1 MSISLSGS
9 LLITGSI
16 TTTGGIT
23 ISGSILSASYSAT
36 SSFSNDF
43 TVLGNLTVFGT
54 QSVQYI
60 TSSQLNVSD
69 NVITVNVASP
79 GVRFGGLS
87 VFDSGS
93 LSSESTAS
101 LFWDSQQ
108 NHWIYQRES
117 GSTYDGG
124 MLISGPRNAA
134 GLGNE
139 LGTTACMLLVGQGG
153 DHLTSSMIY
162 HSSTATCVPNCLV
175 IGGVLSGSSATF
187 SSIVGVGGAT
197 ENGWS
202 LKSNGNLKVE
212 NNNGTTVLQVNDTS
226 TGGKTW
232 SLISSGAGNTHSVPA
247 GTFYLRNSTDGIT
260 TLAVSSCGNVGIGT
274 CNSTATLELARG
286 VSGGI
291 GPILFLRNNVS
302 TAANNAVQIS
312 FAANSGGDASSPTA
326 KIVVTEN
333 CTALSTM
340 GFHTYDGSA
349 VCERLRITS
358 GGNVGIGTCSPLTF
372 ANTLTL
378 HMNGGSNGSFFT
390 MAGNGTRHLTI
401 LAQSGEGK
409 IETNTAIPLIFA
421 TNETE
426 RMRINSTGVTN
437 FSCKMCI
444 LVPTGANEED
454 AIIIDKALGFGQS
467 FIRSY
472 YANVPNYGMALRGG
486 DGITAM
492 YIQCQGYVG
501 VGVSTPGY
509 KFHTVSPDNNTTSFA
524 AFSALNLSQQV
535 EMWYGGIRMGGSNA
549 HVDMNLQ
556 SKGASG
562 VMNFITN
569 GATRMQIDGS
579 GNIGAPSGTNIYN
592 ASDIRLKQNITN
604 ITDGLTKISCLNPV
618 KFNWIEGFVP
628 QEEGKN
634 MLGFIAQ
641 EVKNVIPEAVED
653 FGNNALS
660 IGDIVVENPLRV
672 NEKFII
678 PVLVKAIQEL
688 NEKVIALENK

>member
-1 MSISLSGS
+1 MPISLSGS

-93 LSSESTAS
+93 LSSEATAS

-117 GSTYDGG
+117 GSSYTGG
-124 MLISGPRNAA
+124 MLISGPRNSA

-153 DHLTSSMIY
+153 DHLTSSLVY
-162 HSSTATCVPNCLV
+162 HDSTRTCIPNILNV
-175 IGGVLSGSSATF
+175 GGALSGSSATF

-247 GTFYLRNSTDGIT
+247 GTFYLRNSTDSIT
-260 TLAVSSCGNVGIGT
+260 ALTVSGCGNIGIGICNPSEKLDILGPNGSGAAVKWQNQGGRKAGYLYSDTVGVGIYDTNLNDAGIY
-274 CNSTATLELARG
+274 LA
-286 VSGGI
+286 
-291 GPILFLRNNVS
+291 
-302 TAANNAVQIS
+302 
-312 FAANSGGDASSPTA
+312 
-326 KIVVTEN
+326 
-333 CTALSTM
+333 
-340 GFHTYDGSA
+340 
-349 VCERLRITS
+349 
-358 GGNVGIGTCSPLTF
+358 GNVQMDF
-372 ANTLTL
+372 RV
-378 HMNGGSNGSFFT
+378 GGSQRMLINC
-390 MAGNGTRHLTI
+390 
-401 LAQSGEGK
+401 SG
-409 IETNTAIPLIFA
+409 I
-421 TNETE
+421 
-426 RMRINSTGVTN
+426 VN

-444 LVPTGANEED
+444 LVPSGANEQD
-454 AIIIDKALGFGQS
+454 AIILDKAGGFGQS

-549 HVDMNLQ
+549 SVDMTLQ
-556 SKGASG
+556 SKGAGSM
-562 VMNFITN
+562 VFNTN
-569 GATRMQIDGS
+569 ASNRMQIDGS

-592 ASDIRLKQNITN
+592 ASDFRLKQNVAS

>member
-1 MSISLSGS
+1 MPISLSGS
-9 LLITGSI
+9 LSLTGSIAASGNLTTTGTIIAQTLVVQTITSSINYITGS
-16 TTTGGIT
+16 
-23 ISGSILSASYSAT
+23 S
-36 SSFSNDF
+36 DF
-43 TVLGNLTVFGT
+43 
-54 QSVQYI
+54 
-60 TSSQLNVSD
+60 
-69 NVITVNVASP
+69 
-79 GVRFGGLS
+79 
-87 VFDSGS
+87 GS
-93 LSSESTAS
+93 LQSNRHTFTGS
-101 LFWDSQQ
+101 LF
-108 NHWIYQRES
+108 I
-117 GSTYDGG
+117 T
-124 MLISGPRNAA
+124 
-134 GLGNE
+134 
-139 LGTTACMLLVGQGG
+139 
-153 DHLTSSMIY
+153 
-162 HSSTATCVPNCLV
+162 
-175 IGGVLSGSSATF
+175 GSSANF
-187 SSIVGVGGAT
+187 SNILGVGGVA
-197 ENGWS
+197 EAGWS

-247 GTFYLRNSTDGIT
+247 GAFYLRNSTDSIT
-260 TLAVSSCGNVGIGT
+260 AFTVSGCGNVGIGT

-291 GPILFLRNNVS
+291 GSILFLRNNVS

-333 CTALSTM
+333 ATALSTM

-358 GGNVGIGTCSPLTF
+358 CGNVGIGTSSPSAKFMVTSNTNTSATNIARF
-372 ANTLTL
+372 AAANNTLAIGIGYESIRQTET
-378 HMNGGSNGSFFT
+378 GGIIAF
-390 MAGNGTRHLTI
+390 
-401 LAQSGEGK
+401 
-409 IETNTAIPLIFA
+409 ETNA
-421 TNETE
+421 TE
-426 RMRINSTGVTN
+426 RIRITDTGVTN

-444 LVPTGANEED
+444 SVPTGANELD
-454 AIIIDKALGFGQS
+454 AIIIDKVSGYGQS

-472 YANVPNYGMALRGG
+472 YANVPNYGMGLRGG

-492 YIQCQGYVG
+492 YIQCQGYIG
-501 VGVSTPGY
+501 VGTCTPSY

-556 SKGASG
+556 SKGSAG

-569 GATRMQIDGS
+569 GSTRMQIDGS

-592 ASDIRLKQNITN
+592 ASDFRLKQNITS
-604 ITDGLTKISCLNPV
+604 ITDGLTKVLGLNPV
-618 KFNWIEGFVP
+618 KFNWIDDFVP
-628 QEEGKN
+628 KENGKN

-641 EVKNVIPEAVED
+641 EVKTIVPEAVEEFND
-653 FGNNALS
+653 GS
-660 IGDIVVENPLRV
+660 TIQIGDIIIENTLRV

-678 PVLVKAIQEL
+678 PVLTKAIQEQHCIICSQASMINTL
-688 NEKVIALENK
+688 KTCIGIA

>member
-1 MSISLSGS
+1 MPISLSGS
-9 LLITGSI
+9 LVLTGSI

-93 LSSESTAS
+93 LSSEATAS

-117 GSTYDGG
+117 GSTYNGG

-162 HSSTATCVPNCLV
+162 HDSARTCVPSCLV
-175 IGGVLSGSSATF
+175 IGGALSGTSATF
-187 SSIVGVGGAT
+187 SSIVGVGGST
-197 ENGWS
+197 EAGWS

-232 SLISSGAGNTHSVPA
+232 SLVSSGAGNTHSVPA
-247 GTFYLRNSTDGIT
+247 GSFYLRNSTDSIT
-260 TLAVSSCGNVGIGT
+260 AFTVSGCGNIGIGT
-274 CNSTATLELARG
+274 CNPTSTLQVQSSLA
-286 VSGGI
+286 SGQIIRIQTSVAAG
-291 GPILFLRNNVS
+291 RNYLQW
-302 TAANNAVQIS
+302 ANGS
-312 FAANSGGDASSPTA
+312 GDMGYMGFGGGDG
-326 KIVVTEN
+326 KFYIVNQLNDDMLFYTN
-333 CTALSTM
+333 
-340 GFHTYDGSA
+340 DNP
-349 VCERLRITS
+349 RIRIT
-358 GGNVGIGTCSPLTF
+358 
-372 ANTLTL
+372 
-378 HMNGGSNGSFFT
+378 
-390 MAGNGTRHLTI
+390 
-401 LAQSGEGK
+401 
-409 IETNTAIPLIFA
+409 
-421 TNETE
+421 
-426 RMRINSTGVTN
+426 STGVTN
-437 FSCKMCI
+437 FSCKMCV
-444 LVPTGANEED
+444 LVPSGANEQD
-454 AIIIDKALGFGQS
+454 AIIIDKAGGFGQS

-501 VGVSTPGY
+501 VGISTPSY

-535 EMWYGGIRMGGSNA
+535 EMWYGGIRMGGSNT

-556 SKGASG
+556 SKGSAG

-592 ASDIRLKQNITN
+592 ASDIRLKQNISS

-618 KFNWIEGFVP
+618 KFNWIQDFVP

-653 FGNNALS
+653 FGNNTLS

>member
-1 MSISLSGS
+1 MPITLSGS
-9 LLITGSI
+9 LSLTGSVVASGNLTTTGNITAQTLVVQTITSSINYITGSSDFGSLQSNRHTFTGSLFI
-16 TTTGGIT
+16 TGSTSTF
-23 ISGSILSASYSAT
+23 SGCI
-36 SSFSNDF
+36 NI
-43 TVLGNLTVFGT
+43 G
-54 QSVQYI
+54 
-60 TSSQLNVSD
+60 
-69 NVITVNVASP
+69 
-79 GVRFGGLS
+79 
-87 VFDSGS
+87 GS
-93 LSSESTAS
+93 LS
-101 LFWDSQQ
+101 
-108 NHWIYQRES
+108 
-117 GSTYDGG
+117 
-124 MLISGPRNAA
+124 
-134 GLGNE
+134 
-139 LGTTACMLLVGQGG
+139 GT
-153 DHLTSSMIY
+153 
-162 HSSTATCVPNCLV
+162 
-175 IGGVLSGSSATF
+175 SATF
-187 SSIVGVGGAT
+187 SSIVGVGGNT
-197 ENGWS
+197 EAGWS

-232 SLISSGAGNTHSVPA
+232 SLVSSGAGNTHSVPA
-247 GTFYLRNSTDGIT
+247 GSFYLRNSTDSIT
-260 TLAVSSCGNVGIGT
+260 AFTVSGCGNVGIGT
-274 CNSTATLELARG
+274 CNSTAVLELAKG

-291 GPILFLRNNVS
+291 GPILFLRNNTS

-333 CTALSTM
+333 ATALSTM

-349 VCERLRITS
+349 VCERMRITS
-358 GGNVGIGTCSPLTF
+358 SGDVGIGTSTIYYAT
-372 ANTLTL
+372 ANRRVLEI
-378 HMNGGSNGSFFT
+378 
-390 MAGNGTRHLTI
+390 NGTSSSFLGFKVGDTQKSYLFQNGADFI
-401 LAQSGEGK
+401 ITNLA
-409 IETNTAIPLIFA
+409 TAGGYLA
-421 TNETE
+421 LENNGAE
-426 RMRINSTGVTN
+426 RMRITSCGIVN

-444 LVPTGANEED
+444 LLPSGANEQD
-454 AIIIDKALGFGQS
+454 AIILDKAGGYGQS

-486 DGITAM
+486 DSVTAM

-501 VGVSTPGY
+501 IGICTPSY

-535 EMWYGGIRMGGSNA
+535 EMWYGGIRMGGSNT

-556 SKGASG
+556 SKGSAG

-592 ASDIRLKQNITN
+592 ASDIRLKQNITS
-604 ITDGLTKISCLNPV
+604 ITEGLIKISCLNPV
-618 KFNWIEGFVP
+618 KFNWIQDFVP

-653 FGNNALS
+653 FGNNTLS